1 MNKKVEKVA
10 RMTKSKVAQVTS
22 KSKQCKNYYKLRS
35 VELVF
40 YTFGKLEFPSEF
52 FKNSSRFLEI
62 TSADMSIIL
71 SNQEPMALTKYIE
84 TYFKDTT
91 PDIHL
96 FSQDN
101 FEIPIHKELFYQ
113 TRLMRSMI
121 KSANFDYCCSK
132 ASVLCPM
139 SREELEM
146 IVQFLYGG
154 KLFCKNQ
161 EEAAQ
166 VSENLKKLFGFP
178 QIHLNQDL
186 KPEIEDNSSLIS
198 ENYDL
203 DLKALNDKKKSRK
216 QSFNSGSIRHELIED
231 VIIKTE
237 TKDSCVE
244 TNFPGHYLAGYNDE
258 NISEDPLDSKIKVE
272 AANKNDNIDITKSD
286 IICSICNKKLISK
299 HALACHVI
307 RKHKVPSIYYV
318 IIFRGK
324 RGS

>member
-1 MNKKVEKVA
+1 M
-10 RMTKSKVAQVTS
+10 
-22 KSKQCKNYYKLRS
+22 
-35 VELVF
+35 VF
-40 YTFGKLEFPSEF
+40 YTFGKLDFPSHLFFRSEF
-52 FKNSSRFLEI
+52 FRDSSRFLEI
-62 TSADMSIIL
+62 TSANMSTIIL
-71 SNQEPMALTKYIE
+71 SNQEPMALTKYME
-84 TYFKDTT
+84 RYFKDTT

-139 SREELEM
+139 SKEELEM

-154 KLFCKNQ
+154 KLFCKDHK
-161 EEAAQ
+161 EAAQ
-166 VSENLKKLFGFP
+166 MSENLKRLFGFP

-186 KPEIEDNSSLIS
+186 KPEIENDSNLMS
-198 ENYDL
+198 ENYDNL
-203 DLKALNDKKKSRK
+203 DLKVLPNDKKKSRK

-237 TKDSCVE
+237 TKDSSVE
-244 TNFPGHYLAGYNDE
+244 TDFPSHYLAGYNDE
-258 NISEDPLDSKIKVE
+258 NITEDPLDSKIKVE
-272 AANKNDNIDITKSD
+272 NANKNDNIDITKSD
-286 IICSICNKKLISK
+286 IICTICNKKLISK

-318 IIFRGK
+318 IIFR
-324 RGS
+324 